1 MNRALNAAAGNKIPA
16 ARYLTDGSPAGLRI
30 FAPGGFFLSARHT
43 LTAVFT
49 GLRFVIRL
57 AAGARRL
64 LLSG

>member
-16 ARYLTDGSPAGLRI
+16 ARYLTDGSPAGLRK
-30 FAPGGFFLSARHT
+30 FAPGGFLSARHT